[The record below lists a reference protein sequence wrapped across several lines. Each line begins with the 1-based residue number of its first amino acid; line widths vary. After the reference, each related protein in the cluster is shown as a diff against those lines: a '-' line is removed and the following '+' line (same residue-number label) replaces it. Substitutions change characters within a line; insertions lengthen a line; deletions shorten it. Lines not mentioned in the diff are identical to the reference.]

1 MSDADALLA
10 AVLADPDAD
19 LPRLVYAD
27 WLDEHGEPERA
38 EFIRV
43 QIELARTPPRDV
55 GPWNTRLVDLRARQQ
70 TLWAV
75 HGEKWLAPLRAPGAP
90 LDGLTASHG
99 AFRRGFVEVVW
110 MPTRRFLREADR
122 LFRLVPVR
130 ELRVTE
136 VTVPQLGELLGSPY
150 LGRLAGLDLSD
161 RHVGNTAVRMLT
173 AVKASAALRVL
184 RLRGC
189 GLTDWWARDLA
200 AVSFAWPLRELD
212 VSSNP
217 LSAAGLAA
225 LRERFGAAVRFDGG

>member
-1 MSDADALLA
+1 MLGGMSDADALLA

-27 WLDEHGEPERA
+27 WLEERGQPERA

-43 QIELARTPPRDV
+43 QIELARDRR
-55 GPWNTRLVDLRARQQ
+55 NELQAREA
-70 TLWAV
+70 TLFAAF
-75 HGEKWLAPLRAPGAP
+75 GDEWLAPFRAPGAP

-110 MPTRRFLREADR
+110 MPARRFLREADR
-122 LFRLVPVR
+122 LFAMAPVR

-136 VTVPQLGELLGSPY
+136 LTPLQLGELVTSPY
-150 LGRLAGLDLSD
+150 LGRLIGLDLSD
-161 RHVGNTAVRMLT
+161 RGLGNTAVRVMT
-173 AVKASAALRVL
+173 AVKATAALRVL

-200 AVSFAWPLRELD
+200 AVSFPWPLRELD
-212 VSSNP
+212 VSYNP
-217 LSAAGLAA
+217 LGAAGLAA
-225 LRERFGAAVRFDGG
+225 LRDRFGTAVRFDGAGA